1 MRFTEKL
8 ARMMYGRYG
17 NDNFNRF
24 ILVMACILAVVNV
37 FEPNIVMSLL
47 PTVLIFWCTFR
58 MFSRNIAARRR
69 ENSRYLKIIGP
80 IKNKIK
86 LLKNKFKDR
95 KTHVYKKCPKC
106 KAVLRLPKRKG
117 EHTVA
122 CPKCGERFNVKI

>member
-58 MFSRNIAARRR
+58 MLSRNIAARRR

-106 KAVLRLPKRKG
+106 KAVLRLPKRK
-117 EHTVA
+117 TS
-122 CPKCGERFNVKI
+122 RN